1 VLNLEGFIV
10 FAEVFS
16 HSSNNFLNLK
26 STLCCFITIIK
37 MVSLP
42 KDADTV

>member
-1 VLNLEGFIV
+1 M

-16 HSSNNFLNLK
+16 HSDNNFCNLK
-26 STLCCFITIIK
+26 STLSCFIIIIK

-42 KDADTV
+42 KDADTD